1 MPRRSYKIRQA
12 KTDLVYQSDKV
23 AKLINLVMKD
33 GKKEI
38 AQKLV
43 YDCFDKIKA
52 QKLEPLEVLDKVIN
66 NIGPRMIVRPRR
78 IGGASY
84 MVPKEVTPKHRL
96 FLALKWLCDAAANRS
111 NKEYHTFSDK
121 LFAEIMDAYEGK
133 GAAVEKNIQA
143 QKLAEA
149 NKVFAHF
156 SW

>member
-1 MPRRSYKIRQA
+1 MPRRGYKIRRIPI
-12 KTDLVYQSDKV
+12 DRVYQSDKV
-23 AKLINLVMKD
+23 AKLINMVMQD
-33 GKKEI
+33 GKKEV
-38 AQKLV
+38 AQKQIYRCL
-43 YDCFDKIKA
+43 DNIKA
-52 QKLEPLEVLDKVIN
+52 KKLDPLEVLDKVLD

-96 FLALKWLCDAAANRS
+96 FLAVKWLLDASRARS

-121 LFAEIMDAYEGK
+121 LLAELMDAYEGK
-133 GAAVEKNIQA
+133 GAAVDKNTQA

>member
-1 MPRRSYKIRQA
+1 MPRRGYKIRKATVDQ
-12 KTDLVYQSDKV
+12 LYQSEKV

-33 GKKEI
+33 GKKEV
-38 AQKLV
+38 AQKQV
-43 YDCFDKIKA
+43 YDCFDKIKTK
-52 QKLEPLEVLDKVIN
+52 KLEPMEVLDKVTD

-84 MVPKEVTPKHRL
+84 MVPKEITPKHRL
-96 FLALKWLCDAAANRS
+96 FLALKWLLDASRARS

-133 GAAVEKNIQA
+133 GAAVDKNTQA

>member
-1 MPRRSYKIRQA
+1 MPRRGYKIRKAAVDQ
-12 KTDLVYQSDKV
+12 LYQSEKV
-23 AKLINLVMKD
+23 AKLINLVMLD
-33 GKKEI
+33 GKKEV
-38 AQKLV
+38 AQKQI
-43 YDCFDKIKA
+43 YECFEKIKA
-52 QKLEPLEVLDKVIN
+52 KKLDPMEVLDKVTD

-84 MVPKEVTPKHRL
+84 MVPKEITPKHRL
-96 FLALKWLCDAAANRS
+96 FLALKWLLDAARARS
-111 NKEYHTFSDK
+111 NKEYHIFSDK

-133 GAAVEKNIQA
+133 GAAVDKNTQA

>member
-1 MPRRSYKIRQA
+1 MPRRGYKIRKPAVDQ
-12 KTDLVYQSDKV
+12 LYQSDRV

-33 GKKEI
+33 GKKEV
-38 AQKLV
+38 AQKQV
-43 YDCFDKIKA
+43 YDCFAKIKDK
-52 QKLEPLEVLDKVIN
+52 KLEPVEVLDKVIE

-96 FLALKWLCDAAANRS
+96 FLALKWLLDAARARS

-121 LFAEIMDAYEGK
+121 LFAEMMDAYEGK
-133 GAAVEKNIQA
+133 GAAVDKNTQA

>member
-1 MPRRSYKIRQA
+1 MPRRGYKIRKA
-12 KTDLVYQSDKV
+12 AVDPVYQSPLV

-33 GKKEI
+33 GKREV

-43 YDCFDKIKA
+43 YQTLDKFKEK
-52 QKLEPLEVLDKVIN
+52 KLEPLEVFEKVVN
-66 NIGPRMIVRPRR
+66 NIGPRMVVRPRR

-84 MVPKEVTPKHRL
+84 MVPKEVQPKHRL
-96 FLALKWLCDAAANRS
+96 FLALKWLVDASRTRP
-111 NKEYHTFSDK
+111 NKEYHTFTDK
-121 LFAEIMDAYEGK
+121 LYAEMADAYEGK
-133 GAAVEKNIQA
+133 GAAVDKNNQA